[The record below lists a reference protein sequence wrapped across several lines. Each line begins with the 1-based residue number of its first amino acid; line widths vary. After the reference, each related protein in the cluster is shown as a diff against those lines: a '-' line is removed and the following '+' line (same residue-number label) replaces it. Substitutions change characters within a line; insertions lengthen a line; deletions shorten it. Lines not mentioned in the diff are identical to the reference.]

1 MLVTAHVINVAERT
15 DRWDRFMSDWQ
26 DQTTIKIEREDA
38 FKPDGEEIRDVY
50 DAVFL
55 KHRQILTKA
64 YANGEKFCL
73 IMEDDAKPCKDF
85 GERFEAVMEYLTVY
99 EDKWEI
105 FNGGMLSI
113 RDCVQGIV
121 RLTHK
126 SELFPPT
133 MLLNVNRGAMA
144 HFLVFNV
151 EKALKKMEE
160 WEADDKPQFDGWYSH
175 KLSCI
180 ASIPYL
186 AEQHDGFSDAGGDER
201 KWSDRFKFE
210 EATMI
215 YSLREFIYH
224 GMTSSLSTPESLTD
238 CERLEG
244 K

>member
-1 MLVTAHVINVAERT
+1 MPITAHIINVADRT
-15 DRWDRFMSDWQ
+15 DRWERFTNDWK
-26 DQTTIKIEREDA
+26 DETTIKIEREDA
-38 FKPDGEEIRDVY
+38 FKPDGVDIRDVY

-64 YANGEKFCL
+64 KDNGEKFCL

-85 GERFEAVMEYLTVY
+85 GERFEAIIEYLTMY

-126 SELFPPT
+126 SALYPPT

-160 WEADDKPQFDGWYSH
+160 WEADEKPQFDGWYSH
-175 KLSCI
+175 KLDCI

-186 AEQHDGFSDAGGDER
+186 AEQHDGYSDAGGQVRE
-201 KWSDRFKFE
+201 WSDRFRFE

-215 YSLREFIYH
+215 QSLREFISYPS
-224 GMTSSLSTPESLTD
+224 TLSSPTD
-238 CERLEG
+238 VSGSPPLEG

>member
-1 MLVTAHVINVAERT
+1 MN
-15 DRWDRFMSDWQ
+15 DWK

-38 FKPDGEEIRDVY
+38 FKPDGVIRDVY

-64 YANGEKFCL
+64 KEQGEKFCL

-85 GERFEAVMEYLTVY
+85 GERFEAVMEYLTIY

-113 RDCVQGIV
+113 RDCVQGII

-126 SELFPPT
+126 SQLSPPT

-151 EKALKKMEE
+151 NVALKKMEE
-160 WEADDKPQFDGWYSH
+160 WEADEKPQFDGWYSH
-175 KLSCI
+175 KLNCI

-186 AEQHDGFSDAGGDER
+186 AEQHDGYSDAGGEVR
-201 KWSDRFKFE
+201 EWSDRFRYE
-210 EATMI
+210 EATML
-215 YSLREFIYH
+215 YSLREFISYP
-224 GMTSSLSTPESLTD
+224 SSLSSPTDASDSSL
-238 CERLEG
+238 LEG

>member
-1 MLVTAHVINVAERT
+1 MLITAHVINVADRT
-15 DRWDRFMSDWQ
+15 DRWERFTNDWK

-38 FKPDGEEIRDVY
+38 FKPDGVEIRDVY

-64 YANGEKFCL
+64 KENGEKFCL

-85 GERFEAVMEYLTVY
+85 GERFEAVMEYLSVY

-126 SELFPPT
+126 SALYPPT

-144 HFLVFNV
+144 HFLVFNI

-160 WEADDKPQFDGWYSH
+160 WEADEKPQFDGWYSH
-175 KLSCI
+175 KLDCI

-186 AEQHDGFSDAGGDER
+186 AEQHDGYSDAGGQVRE
-201 KWSDRFKFE
+201 WADRFRYE

-215 YSLREFIYH
+215 HSLREFISYP
-224 GMTSSLSTPESLTD
+224 SSLSSPTD
-238 CERLEG
+238 ASDSPLLEE